1 MGLVVLRAGV
11 DTIEASFTGVLG
23 VGLADPSMSTAALVE
38 ARARTASRARVA
50 FATGDETARKKVV
63 TALPCSPKV
72 QDGRIASYQYK
83 DPFGVLEMDSS
94 GAFCHSWW
102 ALEDLNL

>member
-1 MGLVVLRAGV
+1 MRPIARRSEIASGVTVAIGDMACGPALEGGLEPWDRGH
-11 DTIEASFTGVLG
+11 G
-23 VGLADPSMSTAALVE
+23 
-38 ARARTASRARVA
+38 
-50 FATGDETARKKVV
+50 
-63 TALPCSPKV
+63 
-72 QDGRIASYQYK
+72 IASYQYK